1 MGTNLT
7 AQRLFDT
14 HREKLK
20 LDWIAGHTGGQRT
33 ISSGPDPAVASAA
46 NDPCLVGHL
55 NLIHPNCIQVL
66 GRAELAYLGGL
77 DGAARSATI
86 AQLFQR
92 TPALII
98 VTGNNP
104 VPDDITG
111 QAEQS
116 ETPLFRSSLPSHVLI
131 SHLHY
136 YLASLLAQTITVHGV
151 FMEVMGIGVLLTG
164 ESGVGKSELALEL
177 VSRGHRLIADD
188 APEFSL
194 IAPDILNGT
203 CPEALRDFLEVRGLG
218 VLNIRAMFGDNAIKQ
233 NKYLRLIV
241 HLEQM
246 SDDKLRHIDRLKG
259 NTSTCALLGVA
270 VPQVTL
276 PVAPGRNLAVLVET
290 AVGNHVLRLR
300 GYSSAE
306 HFVDKQRRQIEREET

>member
-1 MGTNLT
+1 MGTSLT
-7 AQRLFDT
+7 AQRLFDI
-14 HREKLK
+14 HHEKLK
-20 LDWIAGHTGGQRT
+20 LDWVAGHAGGQRT
-33 ISSGPDPAVASAA
+33 ISPGTDTAGGGA

-66 GRAELAYLGGL
+66 GRAELGHLQGLGGT
-77 DGAARSATI
+77 AREDTVTD
-86 AQLFQR
+86 LFRR

-98 VTGNNP
+98 ITGANP
-104 VPDDITG
+104 VPEDIAQ
-111 QAEQS
+111 QAEQTQ
-116 ETPLFRSSLPSHVLI
+116 TPLFRSRLPSHVLI

-136 YLASLLAQTITVHGV
+136 YLAGLLAQTITVHGV

-194 IAPDILNGT
+194 IAPDTLNGT

-246 SDDKLRHIDRLKG
+246 SSDKLRQIDRLAG
-259 NTSTCALLGVA
+259 NIDTRALLGVD
-270 VPQVTL
+270 VPRVTL

-306 HFVDKQRRQIEREET
+306 HFADKQRRQIEREEP